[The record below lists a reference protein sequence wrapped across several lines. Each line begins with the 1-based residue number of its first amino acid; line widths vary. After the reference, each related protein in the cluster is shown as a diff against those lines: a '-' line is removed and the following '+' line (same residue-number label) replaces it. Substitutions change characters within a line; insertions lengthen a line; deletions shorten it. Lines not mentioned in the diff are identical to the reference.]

1 MKGLLLK
8 EFYVM
13 RKICRVY
20 LILMVVFI
28 AASVFSGDNLF
39 MVTYPCMLCGV
50 IPVSLLE
57 YDDRCKWEAYSATLP
72 YSRAQ
77 MVSAK
82 YLIGLMVQLV
92 MIVLAGIAQWF
103 KLSRSNQLRA
113 DTYALLML
121 MLVNVTFLGSS
132 ISLPFMFKLGMTKGR
147 IAYFL
152 SFGSMGFFGVFAY
165 HTIRRQISVQVSTL
179 AVHAVITLAMIGVY
193 ALSWYLSIR
202 FYKKREL

>member
-20 LILMVVFI
+20 LIMMVVFI
-28 AASVFSGDNLF
+28 AASVFAGDNLF

-103 KLSRSNQLRA
+103 KLSRSNQLHA

-121 MLVNVTFLGSS
+121 MLVSVTFFGSS
-132 ISLPFMFKLGMTKGR
+132 ISLPFMFKLGITKGR
-147 IAYFL
+147 IAYLL
-152 SFGSMGFFGVFAY
+152 SLGTIGFWGVLAYRGIGSQPAAP
-165 HTIRRQISVQVSTL
+165 SSTL
-179 AVHAVITLAMIGVY
+179 GAHSVICLIMIALY

>member
-8 EFYVM
+8 ELYVM
-13 RKICRVY
+13 RKICRIY
-20 LILMVVFI
+20 LIMMVVFI
-28 AASVFSGDNLF
+28 AASVFAGDNLF
-39 MVTYPCMLCGV
+39 VVTYPCMLCGV

-92 MIVLAGIAQWF
+92 MIVMAGIAQWF

-152 SFGSMGFFGVFAY
+152 SLGSMGFFGVFAY
-165 HTIRRQISVQVSTL
+165 HTIRSQLAVQVSTL
-179 AVHAVITLAMIGVY
+179 AGHAVITLAMIGVY